1 MKFFTLKGK
10 CLCPLNMPRIT
21 FPRPLKVMLPPEV
34 LVRSQ
39 QPKSIRCSLERPPI
53 TPQPPPFLLFST
65 YWIKKNREMT
75 DCRAALW
82 DLTRKIMRNI
92 KNLCTYWV
100 LVDMEAKD
108 EMGVPAGQIS
118 CHVGWPRGQS
128 CVEVVTRTLSSWTP
142 IEFNKK
148 IVKWLIY
155 TAKSEL
161 WREKLWETTTM

>member
-75 DCRAALW
+75 DCTLR
-82 DLTRKIMRNI
+82 TRF
-92 KNLCTYWV
+92 
-100 LVDMEAKD
+100 D
-108 EMGVPAGQIS
+108 EKKYEKHQKCMV
-118 CHVGWPRGQS
+118 W
-128 CVEVVTRTLSSWTP
+128 VTRQQGNLLRGVDNKTVRRLGILIWLLIFSSQ
-142 IEFNKK
+142 
-148 IVKWLIY
+148 
-155 TAKSEL
+155 
-161 WREKLWETTTM
+161 